1 MVSAPVFNMVLERLE
16 AGDSLFAASINA
28 GVTPADLM
36 EWVMAQPNAKA
47 LQATMQTVRADRLQR
62 KAELLQEHLSQR
74 IDAGLVRTRAMA
86 EVEQVEIARLWD
98 EAEKLRFMAI
108 YREG

>member
-28 GVTPADLM
+28 GVTPAALM

-47 LQATMQTVRADRLQR
+47 LQATMQIVRADRLQR
-62 KAELLQEHLSQR
+62 KAERLQEHLSQR
-74 IDAGLVRTRAMA
+74 IDAGLLRTKAMA
-86 EVEQVEIARLWD
+86 EMERAEIARLWD
-98 EAEKLRFMAI
+98 EAEKLRFMAL
-108 YREG
+108 YGSR